1 MLNRE
6 VRAGSME
13 EEEVINSSGGG
24 WGGVCIRKGVT
35 EKVAIDL
42 GFEGFR
48 REYWVRKW
56 VIRGAK
62 EPFQSNQIWLKQT

>member
-48 REYWVRKW
+48 REYWVRK
-56 VIRGAK
+56 
-62 EPFQSNQIWLKQT
+62 